1 MQIAEHEA
9 PPPER
14 VSPLPAKLAHER
26 GDDAIDRAVVD
37 RANQTKRRSTL
48 LATFRDV
55 LNRTADGAGEIAGL
69 FVEGMRARL
78 ERQREQLAGTLV
90 RKRQK
95 RLVAEAGTTIE
106 PEKAA
111 AATRAKRRTE
121 EKRLDP
127 KTGLARNNP
136 VTVWSGMIARRR
148 EELEKRDRR
157 RVAAEKKRYKGLS
170 PKERA
175 KRKADDT
182 INARRESAGLRAT
195 DWHAAANVGETWPGA
210 IVGGTGWDSTVKLA
224 DVGITDDGPI
234 DYTDYPR
241 WSASLGFSQR
251 GCRLR
256 CPFCVVPKKE
266 GGIST
271 GRPIAEIW
279 RGDPWP
285 RHVVLLDNDFFGH
298 PEWRARVR
306 ELTDGQF
313 RVCLTQGIN
322 VRLIDDEG
330 AEALASLDYR
340 DGTFRERR
348 LYTALDNPKDTGR
361 FEAGV
366 GRLIDHGV
374 KGRHILVYMLIG
386 FWPGETSA
394 DRIARLKTIRA
405 MGALPYP
412 MPFVRTPELIGFQ
425 RWAIGGYDRQ
435 IPWTD
440 WAHADY
446 QPRKFRLDL
455 KAQGQRPLDLKEE

>member
-1 MQIAEHEA
+1 MHILLLQLDGKIPNLALMRIARHH
-9 PPPER
+9 R
-14 VSPLPAKLAHER
+14 DR
-26 GDDAIDRAVVD
+26 GDDVILRHAGNTAAIQPRLDDPAPDRVYASAIFD
-37 RANQTKRRSTL
+37 R
-48 LATFRDV
+48 
-55 LNRTADGAGEIAGL
+55 
-69 FVEGMRARL
+69 
-78 ERQREQLAGTLV
+78 
-90 RKRQK
+90 
-95 RLVAEAGTTIE
+95 
-106 PEKAA
+106 
-111 AATRAKRRTE
+111 TRA
-121 EKRLDP
+121 
-127 KTGLARNNP
+127 LADEVR
-136 VTVWSGMIARRR
+136 
-148 EELEKRDRR
+148 
-157 RVAAEKKRYKGLS
+157 
-170 PKERA
+170 
-175 KRKADDT
+175 
-182 INARRESAGLRAT
+182 
-195 DWHAAANVGETWPGA
+195 ETWPGA
-210 IVGGTGWDSTVKLA
+210 VVGGTGWDSTVKLA

-266 GGIST
+266 GGISS

-285 RHVVLLDNDFFGH
+285 RHVMLLDNDFFGH

-322 VRLIDDEG
+322 VRLMDDEA

-405 MGALPYP
+405 IGALPYP

-440 WAHADY
+440 WVHADY

-455 KAQGQRPLDLKEE
+455 KAQGAPTPRAGGGRSRCQSRRQRRRKPPMTTDEKRQRPCGR